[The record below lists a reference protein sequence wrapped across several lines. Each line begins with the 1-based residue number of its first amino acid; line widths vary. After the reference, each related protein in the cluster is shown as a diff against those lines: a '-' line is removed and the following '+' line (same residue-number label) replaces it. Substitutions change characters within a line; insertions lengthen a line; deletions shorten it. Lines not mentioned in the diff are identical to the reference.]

1 MASVSWFVDSSCQHP
16 PLSSRGVLHYI
27 SGSWYDHFF
36 GHTTEACGILGA
48 WVLIMRPPGNSQYD
62 IFIKIPVIEFRAQS
76 NPVWS
81 QFNLT
86 HYICKDHISKWGLFW
101 GSNGY
106 EYAGGI
112 IQPRKLINNKNIFL
126 ESPIFWKSTMS
137 KHVYC
142 VPRPN
147 TRSPN
152 YPFKNRL
159 FFSPFHCFLNN
170 WNSIS
175 ALSHF
180 CSGGSEAHYCCC
192 SLRHFFFKLFF
203 WKTKDNL

>member
-1 MASVSWFVDSSCQHP
+1 MASVSWFVDSSRQHP

-27 SGSWYDHFF
+27 FGSWYDHFF

-112 IQPRKLINNKNIFL
+112 IQPRKLINDESIFGSHL
-126 ESPIFWKSTMS
+126 SSGSPQCLDVCTVFRGQTP
-137 KHVYC
+137 V
-142 VPRPN
+142 VPIILLK
-147 TRSPN
+147 TGLVLFSIS
-152 YPFKNRL
+152 L
-159 FFSPFHCFLNN
+159 FF
-170 WNSIS
+170 
-175 ALSHF
+175 
-180 CSGGSEAHYCCC
+180 
-192 SLRHFFFKLFF
+192 K
-203 WKTKDNL
+203 